1 MDPQIHY
8 DAGWSILAFSGLNI
22 LVNMSLMFYITF
34 VSIKANLSVYCGKL
48 KNFMQPKKLIE
59 DELNVDPNA
68 TMRIPQS
75 L

>member
-1 MDPQIHY
+1 
-8 DAGWSILAFSGLNI
+8 
-22 LVNMSLMFYITF
+22 MFYITF

-75 L
+75 LQYKEIKSIGLSQDSR